1 MSILSLA
8 SLVAPTLLLLA
19 TIVTGTL
26 AGAGVGCLPGF
37 HVYSLLGIGLVA
49 STSSASGL
57 TADLVLAF
65 VVAAVTAWA
74 IVGAIPAVLLSAP
87 DESAVFAVLPGQR
100 YLLQGR
106 GVEAIFL
113 LSMGSALALIALVP
127 LAWLLIPALPSL
139 NRVLIP
145 HYHWILWVTI
155 TFMLLSE
162 WPQGRTA
169 GLTAGRRL
177 WSGLRNVV
185 AGVTTFGLAG
195 LLGLILF
202 NRSPLPVAVAAQGL
216 MPAFAGLFAVP
227 WLVLNAVSRVRLP
240 AQRFSAGTLPAP
252 ATLAYGVAAG
262 TLGGAFAAFMPVIS
276 GGIGSLLAGHALSTR
291 SERTFLL
298 AQGACRSVYYTGG
311 LLLFFVPSLGVA
323 RGSAA
328 SMLKVVHAARPCDGV
343 LALAAAGIAAGLS
356 LLLVLP
362 ATRATMRL
370 LDRHGY
376 RRVSLAALA
385 LLILLVGG
393 FGRLAGLGL
402 MLVAAGIGLIP
413 PLFGARRLNALG
425 VVLLPMA
432 CAMSGLMPAAA
443 RLLGLA
449 TP

>member
-1 MSILSLA
+1 MSISSLSY
-8 SLVAPTLLLLA
+8 LVGPTLLLAATLA
-19 TIVTGTL
+19 GTL
-26 AGAGVGCLPGF
+26 AGVLVGCLPGF

-49 STSSASGL
+49 TASAASGPA
-57 TADLVLAF
+57 ADVMLAF
-65 VVAAVTAWA
+65 VAASVTAWA
-74 IVGAIPAVLLSAP
+74 IVGSIPAVLLSAP
-87 DESAVFAVLPGQR
+87 DESAVFTVLPGQR

-113 LSMGSALALIALVP
+113 LSLGSALALAALAP
-127 LAWLLIPALPSL
+127 LAWLLMPILPSL
-139 NRVLIP
+139 HRVLIP

-169 GLTAGRRL
+169 GLTASRRL

-185 AGVTTFGLAG
+185 AGLATFVLAG

-202 NRSPLPVAVAAQGL
+202 IRSPMPVAVAAQGL

-227 WLVLNAVSRVRLP
+227 WLVLNVASRVRLP
-240 AQRFSAGTLPAP
+240 EQQLTPGTLPAA
-252 ATLAYGVAAG
+252 ATLTYGVATG
-262 TLGGAFAAFMPVIS
+262 MVGGAFAAFMPVIS
-276 GGIGSLLAGHALSTR
+276 GGIGSLLAGHAMSTR
-291 SERTFLL
+291 DERTFLL

-311 LLLFFVPSLGVA
+311 LLLFFVPALGVA

-328 SMLKVVHAARPCDGV
+328 SMLRVIHAARPGDGL
-343 LALAAAGIAAGLS
+343 LAVAAAGIAAGLS

-362 ATRATMRL
+362 ATRVMLHL
-370 LDRHGY
+370 LHRHGY
-376 RRVSLAALA
+376 RRVSSAALA
-385 LLILLVGG
+385 LLIVLVSGVGG
-393 FGRLAGLGL
+393 LIGLGI

-432 CAMSGLMPAAA
+432 CAMSGMMPAVS
-443 RLLGLA
+443 RWLGLA
-449 TP
+449 SP

>member
-1 MSILSLA
+1 MHVPPLC
-8 SLVAPTLLLLA
+8 LLLA
-19 TIVTGTL
+19 TIGAGTL
-26 AGAGVGCLPGF
+26 VGAGVGCLPGL
-37 HVYSLLGIGLVA
+37 HVYSLLGIGLVV
-49 STSSASGL
+49 STSSVSGL
-57 TADLVLAF
+57 AADLVLTF

-87 DESAVFAVLPGQR
+87 DESTVFTVLPGQR

-113 LSMGSALALIALVP
+113 LSLGSALALVALAP
-127 LAWLLIPALPSL
+127 LAWLLMPALPAL
-139 NRVLIP
+139 HRVLVP
-145 HYHWILWVTI
+145 HYHWILWVTM
-155 TFMLLSE
+155 TFMVLSE

-185 AGVTTFGLAG
+185 AGLATFLLAG

-202 NRSPLPVAVAAQGL
+202 NRSPLPVAVATQGI

-227 WLVLNAVSRVRLP
+227 WLVLNALSRVRLP
-240 AQRFSAGTLPAP
+240 AQRLSPGSLPAP
-252 ATLAYGVAAG
+252 ATLAYGVATG

-291 SERTFLL
+291 NERSFLL

-311 LLLFFVPSLGVA
+311 LLLLFVPALGVA
-323 RGSAA
+323 HGSAA
-328 SMLKVVHAARPCDGV
+328 SMLRVVHAARPNDGL
-343 LALAAAGIAAGLS
+343 LAVAAAGIAAALS

-362 ATRATMRL
+362 AARALLRL
-370 LDRHGY
+370 LDRYGY

-385 LLILLVGG
+385 LLVALVAGLGGMAGLGILLV
-393 FGRLAGLGL
+393 AT
-402 MLVAAGIGLIP
+402 GIGLIP

-432 CAMSGLMPAAA
+432 CAMSGFMPAVS
-443 RLLGLA
+443 RFLGL
-449 TP
+449 TSP